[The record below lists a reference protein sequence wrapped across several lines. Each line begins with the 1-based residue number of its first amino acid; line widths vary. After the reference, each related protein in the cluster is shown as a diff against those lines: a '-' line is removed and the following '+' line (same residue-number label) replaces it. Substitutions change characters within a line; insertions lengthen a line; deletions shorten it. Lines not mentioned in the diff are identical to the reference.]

1 VDKRSPDKMAGGPL
15 RLPNCH
21 AAFFGGFLIAMSW
34 LKNKHRKKLFFPAKV
49 LDNGSR

>member
-1 VDKRSPDKMAGGPL
+1 MAGGRASL
-15 RLPNCH
+15 TKCH
-21 AAFFGGFLIAMSW
+21 AAFGGFLIAMSW